1 MTVLEMLSSLGW
13 WIAVAAAGIYFFFS
27 GLASFDSEEADSPEW
42 DRCRDLYGRR

>member
-1 MTVLEMLSSLGW
+1 MAVLEMLASLGW
-13 WIAVAAAGIYFFFS
+13 WIAVAAAAGICFFG